1 MSSVDKAFDKME
13 KELKKK
19 EKAIKKQRNKDLWAA
34 LASLGSVMLLALAI
48 AWLKSGESVVREFV
62 GHDIE
67 KTREIYESTR
77 NVLFGAGFI
86 SLLVVIIYIVK
97 RIKYRRK
104 SAKVEEAFID
114 YDRLDAARARVE
126 RARKEKAEGI
136 TDAEEASRYDEYI
149 NAVHIHKRPEGM
161 SEEEYRRMRKEE
173 YERYMSMDMFDD
185 VEIPKRSYSINQEGL
200 RVEKELTPIERLK
213 EFIATHAVAFGVGA
227 GVVLLGI
234 IAIVVLLLI

>member
-1 MSSVDKAFDKME
+1 MLSEVFLLKWEGMKMSSVDKAFDKME

-97 RIKYRRK
+97 RIH
-104 SAKVEEAFID
+104 
-114 YDRLDAARARVE
+114 L
-126 RARKEKAEGI
+126 
-136 TDAEEASRYDEYI
+136 
-149 NAVHIHKRPEGM
+149 P
-161 SEEEYRRMRKEE
+161 
-173 YERYMSMDMFDD
+173 
-185 VEIPKRSYSINQEGL
+185 L
-200 RVEKELTPIERLK
+200 
-213 EFIATHAVAFGVGA
+213 
-227 GVVLLGI
+227 
-234 IAIVVLLLI
+234 